1 MQGHYDNF
9 SRRMNRPYQSWRQ
22 ATHEEISASRELKRQ
37 SIARTVGGIATVIGG
52 IMASGSGNGSVQS
65 AGAIAIGSGALL
77 VKSGMEKRAE
87 LKIHEDVLTELEQ
100 SLEAEIE
107 PRIIELEND
116 RVVLTGN
123 VNEHYNQWKSFLRQ
137 RYKTERGEI

>member
-1 MQGHYDNF
+1 
-9 SRRMNRPYQSWRQ
+9 
-22 ATHEEISASRELKRQ
+22 
-37 SIARTVGGIATVIGG
+37 
-52 IMASGSGNGSVQS
+52 MASGSSNGSAQS
-65 AGAIAIGSGALL
+65 AGAVAIGSGALL

-100 SLEAEIE
+100 SLESEIE

-123 VNEHYNQWKSFLRQ
+123 VTEHYNQWKSFLLQ
-137 RYKTERGEI
+137 RYKAEHGET

>member
-1 MQGHYDNF
+1 MHK
-9 SRRMNRPYQSWRQ
+9 PYQSWRQ
-22 ATHEEISASRELKRQ
+22 ATHEEISSARELKRQ
-37 SIARTVGGIATVIGG
+37 SIARTVGGVAAIIGG
-52 IMASGSGNGSVQS
+52 IMASGSSNGSAQS
-65 AGAIAIGSGALL
+65 AGAVAIGSGALL

-100 SLEAEIE
+100 SLESEIE

-123 VNEHYNQWKSFLRQ
+123 VTEHYNQWKSFLLQ
-137 RYKTERGEI
+137 RYKAEHGET